1 MSKVRFFRTQNNI
14 TQTELAEQTA
24 MTATE
29 LSLIENDKLLPTPP
43 KARRLCKILNVNLGD
58 LYTRKELT
66 FQHDYRTGDT
76 SISNVSVRIDST
88 ERQTYLADN
97 VIKGLGYKS
106 IKEWVQVKA
115 LETFNEYREEEREDM
130 NTTIFEYDVKVQ
142 ALGEINGK
150 TEDTVFEKH
159 IEIEA
164 IDDSAINTELAKRIA
179 IRKALETA
187 EIAGVKLLRNTIT
200 VQIIKTA
207 VKGVVGA

>member
-1 MSKVRFFRTQNNI
+1 MSKVRFFRTQNKI
-14 TQTELAEQTA
+14 TQLELAEKSS

-29 LSLIENDKLLPTPP
+29 LSLVENDKLLPTPP
-43 KARRLCKILNVNLGD
+43 KARQLCKVLNVNLGD

-76 SISNVSVRIDST
+76 SISNLSVRLDADK
-88 ERQTYLADN
+88 RRTYLSDE
-97 VIKGLGYKS
+97 VIKRLGYKS
-106 IKEWVQVKA
+106 IKEWIQVKA

-142 ALGEINGK
+142 ALGEINGR

-187 EIAGVKLLRNTIT
+187 EIAGLKLLRNTIT

>member
-1 MSKVRFFRTQNNI
+1 MSKVRFFRTQNKI
-14 TQTELAEQTA
+14 TQTELAKQTA

-29 LSLIENDKLLPTPP
+29 LSLVENDKLLPTPP
-43 KARRLCKILNVNLGD
+43 KAKKLCKALKVNLGD

-66 FQHDYRTGDT
+66 FYHDYRTGDT
-76 SISNVSVRIDST
+76 SISNLSVRLDADK
-88 ERQTYLADN
+88 RRTYLSDE
-97 VIKGLGYKS
+97 VIKRLGYQS
-106 IKEWVQVKA
+106 IKEWIQVKA

-130 NTTIFEYDVKVQ
+130 NTTIFEYDVQVS

-150 TEDTVFEKH
+150 TEDTIYEKH

-200 VQIIKTA
+200 VQISKTA

>member
-1 MSKVRFFRTQNNI
+1 MSKVRFFRTKNNI
-14 TQTELAEQTA
+14 TQTELAKQTA

-29 LSLIENDKLLPTPP
+29 LSLVENDKLLPTPP

-66 FQHDYRTGDT
+66 FYHDYRTGDT
-76 SISNVSVRIDST
+76 SISNLSVRIDADK
-88 ERQTYLADN
+88 RKTYLSDE
-97 VIKGLGYKS
+97 VIKRLGYKS
-106 IKEWVQVKA
+106 IKEWIQVKA

-130 NTTIFEYDVKVQ
+130 NTTIFEYDVQVS
-142 ALGEINGK
+142 ALGEINGR

-200 VQIIKTA
+200 VQILKTA
-207 VKGVVGA
+207 VRGVIGA

>member
-14 TQTELAEQTA
+14 TQLELAEQTT

-29 LSLIENDKLLPTPP
+29 LSLVENDKLLPTPP
-43 KARRLCKILNVNLGD
+43 KARQLCKVLNVNLSD
-58 LYTRKELT
+58 LYTRKELI

-76 SISNVSVRIDST
+76 SISNLSVRIDADK
-88 ERQTYLADN
+88 RKTYLSDE
-97 VIKGLGYKS
+97 VIKRLGYKS
-106 IKEWVQVKA
+106 IKEWIQIKA

-142 ALGEINGK
+142 ALGEINGR
-150 TEDTVFEKH
+150 TENGIFEKH

>member
-1 MSKVRFFRTQNNI
+1 MSKVRFFRTQNKI
-14 TQTELAEQTA
+14 TQSELAEQSSMTA
-24 MTATE
+24 ME
-29 LSLIENDKLLPTPP
+29 LSLVENDKLLPTPP
-43 KARRLCKILNVNLGD
+43 KARQLCKVLNVNLGD
-58 LYTRKELT
+58 LYTRKELA
-66 FQHDYRTGDT
+66 FKHDYRTGDT
-76 SISNVSVRIDST
+76 SISNVSVRIDSA

-106 IKEWVQVKA
+106 IKEWIQIKA

-130 NTTIFEYDVKVQ
+130 NTIIFEYDVKVD

-150 TEDTVFEKH
+150 TESTVFEKH

-164 IDDSAINTELAKRIA
+164 IDDSTINTELAKRIA

>member
-14 TQTELAEQTA
+14 TQLELAEQSS

-29 LSLIENDKLLPTPP
+29 LSLVENDKLLPTPP
-43 KARRLCKILNVNLGD
+43 KARQLCKVLNVNLGD
-58 LYTRKELT
+58 LYTRKELA
-66 FQHDYRTGDT
+66 FKHDYRTGDT
-76 SISNVSVRIDST
+76 SISNLSVRLDADK
-88 ERQTYLADN
+88 RRTYLSDKI
-97 VIKGLGYKS
+97 IKRLGYKS
-106 IKEWVQVKA
+106 IKEWIQVKA

-130 NTTIFEYDVKVQ
+130 NTTIFEYDVKVE

-150 TEDTVFEKH
+150 TESTVFEKH

-187 EIAGVKLLRNTIT
+187 EIAGVKLLRNTFS
-200 VQIIKTA
+200 VQITKTA

>member
-1 MSKVRFFRTQNNI
+1 MSKVRFFRTQNKI
-14 TQTELAEQTA
+14 TQSELAEQTA

-29 LSLIENDKLLPTPP
+29 LSLVENDKLLPTPP

-66 FQHDYRTGDT
+66 FYHDYRTGDT
-76 SISNVSVRIDST
+76 SISNLSVRIDADK
-88 ERQTYLADN
+88 RKTYLSDE
-97 VIKGLGYKS
+97 VIKRLGYKS
-106 IKEWVQVKA
+106 IKEWIQVKA

-130 NTTIFEYDVKVQ
+130 NTTIFEYDVQVS
-142 ALGEINGK
+142 ALGEINGR

-200 VQIIKTA
+200 VQILKTA
-207 VKGVVGA
+207 VRGVIGA

>member
-1 MSKVRFFRTQNNI
+1 MSKVRFFRTKNNI

-29 LSLIENDKLLPTPP
+29 LSLVENDKLLPTPP
-43 KARRLCKILNVNLGD
+43 KARKLCKVLNVNLGD

-76 SISNVSVRIDST
+76 SISNLSVRLDADK
-88 ERQTYLADN
+88 RKTYLSDKI
-97 VIKGLGYKS
+97 IKRLGYKS
-106 IKEWVQVKA
+106 IKEWIQVKA

-150 TEDTVFEKH
+150 TESTVFEKH

-164 IDDSAINTELAKRIA
+164 IDDSTINTELAKRIA

>member
-76 SISNVSVRIDST
+76 SISNVSVRIDSA

-106 IKEWVQVKA
+106 IKEWIQVKA

-187 EIAGVKLLRNTIT
+187 EIAGIKLLRNTIT

>member
-76 SISNVSVRIDST
+76 SISNVSVRIDSA

-106 IKEWVQVKA
+106 IKEWIQVKA

>member
-14 TQTELAEQTA
+14 TQTELAKQTA

-29 LSLIENDKLLPTPP
+29 LSLVENDKLLPTPP

-66 FQHDYRTGDT
+66 FYHDYRTGDT

-106 IKEWVQVKA
+106 IKEWIQVKA

-130 NTTIFEYDVKVQ
+130 NTTIFEYDVKVD

-164 IDDSAINTELAKRIA
+164 IADSSINTELAKRIA

>member
-1 MSKVRFFRTQNNI
+1 MSKVRFFRTQNKI
-14 TQTELAEQTA
+14 TQLELAEQSS

-29 LSLIENDKLLPTPP
+29 LSLVENDKLLPTPP
-43 KARRLCKILNVNLGD
+43 KARQLCKVLNVNLGD
-58 LYTRKELT
+58 LYTRKELA
-66 FQHDYRTGDT
+66 FKHDYRTGDT
-76 SISNVSVRIDST
+76 SISNLSVRLDADK
-88 ERQTYLADN
+88 RRTYLSDKI
-97 VIKGLGYKS
+97 IKRLGYKS
-106 IKEWVQVKA
+106 IKEWIQVKA

-130 NTTIFEYDVKVQ
+130 NTTIFEYDVKVE

-150 TEDTVFEKH
+150 TESTVFEKH

-187 EIAGVKLLRNTIT
+187 EIAGVKLLRNTFS
-200 VQIIKTA
+200 VQITKTA

>member
-1 MSKVRFFRTQNNI
+1 MSKVRFFRTKNNI

-29 LSLIENDKLLPTPP
+29 LSLVENDKLLPTPP
-43 KARRLCKILNVNLGD
+43 KARKLCKVLNVNLGD

-76 SISNVSVRIDST
+76 SISNLSVRLDADK
-88 ERQTYLADN
+88 RKTYLSDKI
-97 VIKGLGYKS
+97 IKRLGYKS
-106 IKEWVQVKA
+106 IKEWIQVKA

-150 TEDTVFEKH
+150 TESTVFEKH

-164 IDDSAINTELAKRIA
+164 IDDSTINTELAKRIA

-187 EIAGVKLLRNTIT
+187 EIAGVKLLRNTIA

>member
-1 MSKVRFFRTQNNI
+1 MSKVRFFRTKNNI

-29 LSLIENDKLLPTPP
+29 LSLVENDKLLPTPP

-66 FQHDYRTGDT
+66 FYHDYRTGDT
-76 SISNVSVRIDST
+76 SISNVSVRIDSA

-106 IKEWVQVKA
+106 IKEWIQVKA

-150 TEDTVFEKH
+150 TEDTVFKKH

>member
-1 MSKVRFFRTQNNI
+1 MSKVRFFRTQNKI
-14 TQTELAEQTA
+14 TQTELAKQTA

-29 LSLIENDKLLPTPP
+29 LSLVENDKLLPTPP
-43 KARRLCKILNVNLGD
+43 KARKLCKALKVNLGD

-76 SISNVSVRIDST
+76 SISNLSVRLDADK
-88 ERQTYLADN
+88 RRTYLSDE
-97 VIKGLGYKS
+97 VIKRLGYKS
-106 IKEWVQVKA
+106 IKEWIQVKA

-130 NTTIFEYDVKVQ
+130 NTTIFEYDVQVS

-150 TEDTVFEKH
+150 TEDTIYEKH

-187 EIAGVKLLRNTIT
+187 EIAGVKLLRNTIS
-200 VQIIKTA
+200 VQISKTA
-207 VKGVVGA
+207 VKGAL

>member
-14 TQTELAEQTA
+14 TQLELAEQSS

-29 LSLIENDKLLPTPP
+29 LSLVENDKLLPTPP
-43 KARRLCKILNVNLGD
+43 KARQLCKVLNVNLGD
-58 LYTRKELT
+58 LYSRKELT

-76 SISNVSVRIDST
+76 SISNVSVRIDADK
-88 ERQTYLADN
+88 RITYLSDK
-97 VIKGLGYKS
+97 VIRGLGYKS
-106 IKEWVQVKA
+106 IKEWIQVKA

-150 TEDTVFEKH
+150 TDSTVFEKH

-164 IDDSAINTELAKRIA
+164 IDDSEINTELAKRIA
-179 IRKALETA
+179 IRKALDTA

>member
-14 TQTELAEQTA
+14 TQTELAKQTA

-29 LSLIENDKLLPTPP
+29 LSLVENDKLLPTPP
-43 KARRLCKILNVNLGD
+43 KARQLCKVLNVNLGD

-66 FQHDYRTGDT
+66 FYHDYRTGDT
-76 SISNVSVRIDST
+76 SISNLSVRLDADK
-88 ERQTYLADN
+88 RKTYLSDK
-97 VIKGLGYKS
+97 VIRGLGYKS
-106 IKEWVQVKA
+106 IKEWIQVKA
-115 LETFNEYREEEREDM
+115 LEAFNEYREEEREDM

>member
-1 MSKVRFFRTQNNI
+1 MSKVRFFRTQNKI
-14 TQTELAEQTA
+14 TQLELAEQTA

-29 LSLIENDKLLPTPP
+29 LSLVENDKLLPTPP
-43 KARRLCKILNVNLGD
+43 KARQLCKVLNVNLGD

-76 SISNVSVRIDST
+76 SISNVSVRIDSA

-106 IKEWVQVKA
+106 IKEWIQVKA

-142 ALGEINGK
+142 ALGEINGR
-150 TEDTVFEKH
+150 TENAVFEKH
-159 IEIEA
+159 IEIKA
-164 IDDSAINTELAKRIA
+164 IDDSAINTKLAKRIA
-179 IRKALETA
+179 VRKALETA

-200 VQIIKTA
+200 VQILKTV

>member
-29 LSLIENDKLLPTPP
+29 LSLVENDKLLPTPP
-43 KARRLCKILNVNLGD
+43 KARKLCKVLNVNLSD

-76 SISNVSVRIDST
+76 SISNVSVRIDSA

-106 IKEWVQVKA
+106 IKEWIQVKA

-142 ALGEINGK
+142 ALGEINGR
-150 TEDTVFEKH
+150 TENAIFEKH

-164 IDDSAINTELAKRIA
+164 IDGSAINTELAKRIA
-179 IRKALETA
+179 VRKALETA
-187 EIAGVKLLRNTIT
+187 EIAGIKLLRNTIT
-200 VQIIKTA
+200 VQILKTA

>member
-1 MSKVRFFRTQNNI
+1 MSKVRFFRTKNNI
-14 TQTELAEQTA
+14 TQTELAKQTA

-29 LSLIENDKLLPTPP
+29 LSLVENDKLLPTPP

-66 FQHDYRTGDT
+66 FYHDYRTGDT
-76 SISNVSVRIDST
+76 SISNLSVRIDADK
-88 ERQTYLADN
+88 RKTYLSDE
-97 VIKGLGYKS
+97 VIKRLGYKS
-106 IKEWVQVKA
+106 IKEWIQVKA

-142 ALGEINGK
+142 ALGKINGK

-187 EIAGVKLLRNTIT
+187 EIAGIKLLRNTIT

-207 VKGVVGA
+207 VKGVIGA

>member
-1 MSKVRFFRTQNNI
+1 MSKVRFFRTQNKI
-14 TQTELAEQTA
+14 TQLELAEQTA

-29 LSLIENDKLLPTPP
+29 LSLVENDKLLPTPP
-43 KARRLCKILNVNLGD
+43 KARQLCKVLNVNLGD

-66 FQHDYRTGDT
+66 FQHDCRTGDT
-76 SISNVSVRIDST
+76 SISNVSVRIDSA

-106 IKEWVQVKA
+106 IKEWIQVKA

-130 NTTIFEYDVKVQ
+130 NTTIFEYDVKVE
-142 ALGEINGK
+142 ALGEINGN
-150 TEDTVFEKH
+150 TESTVFEKH

-164 IDDSAINTELAKRIA
+164 INDSEINTELAKRIA

-187 EIAGVKLLRNTIT
+187 EIAGVKLLRNTLI

>member
-1 MSKVRFFRTQNNI
+1 MSKVRFFRTQNKI
-14 TQTELAEQTA
+14 TQLELAEQSS

-29 LSLIENDKLLPTPP
+29 LSLVENDKLLPTPP
-43 KARRLCKILNVNLGD
+43 KARELCKVLNVNLGD

-76 SISNVSVRIDST
+76 SISNLSVRLDADK
-88 ERQTYLADN
+88 RMTYLSDE
-97 VIKGLGYKS
+97 VIKRLGYKS
-106 IKEWVQVKA
+106 IKEWIQVKA
-115 LETFNEYREEEREDM
+115 LETFNEYWEEEREDM

-142 ALGEINGK
+142 ALGEINGR

-187 EIAGVKLLRNTIT
+187 EIAGVKLLRNTLT

>member
-1 MSKVRFFRTQNNI
+1 MSKVRFFRTQNKI
-14 TQTELAEQTA
+14 TQTELAKQTA

-29 LSLIENDKLLPTPP
+29 LSLVENDKLLPTPP
-43 KARRLCKILNVNLGD
+43 KARELCKVLNVNLGD
-58 LYTRKELT
+58 LYTRKELA
-66 FQHDYRTGDT
+66 FKHDYRTGDT
-76 SISNVSVRIDST
+76 SIYNLSVRIDADK
-88 ERQTYLADN
+88 RRTYLSDE
-97 VIKGLGYKS
+97 VIKRLGYKS
-106 IKEWVQVKA
+106 IKEWIQVKA

-142 ALGEINGK
+142 ALGEINGR
-150 TEDTVFEKH
+150 TEDAVFEKH

>member
-1 MSKVRFFRTQNNI
+1 MSKVRFFRTQNKI
-14 TQTELAEQTA
+14 TQTELAKQTA

-29 LSLIENDKLLPTPP
+29 LSLVENDKLLPTPP
-43 KARRLCKILNVNLGD
+43 KARKLCKALKVNLGD

-76 SISNVSVRIDST
+76 SISNLSVRLDADK
-88 ERQTYLADN
+88 RRTYLSDE
-97 VIKGLGYKS
+97 VIKRLGYKS
-106 IKEWVQVKA
+106 IKEWIQVKA

-130 NTTIFEYDVKVQ
+130 NTTIFEYDVQVS

-150 TEDTVFEKH
+150 TEDTIYEKH

-200 VQIIKTA
+200 VQISKTA

>member
-1 MSKVRFFRTQNNI
+1 MSKVRFFRTQNKI
-14 TQTELAEQTA
+14 TQLELAEQSS

-29 LSLIENDKLLPTPP
+29 LSLVENDKLLPTPP
-43 KARRLCKILNVNLGD
+43 KARELCKVLNVNLGD

-76 SISNVSVRIDST
+76 SISNLSVRLDADK
-88 ERQTYLADN
+88 RMTYLSDE
-97 VIKGLGYKS
+97 VIKRLGYKS
-106 IKEWVQVKA
+106 IKEWIQVKA

-142 ALGEINGK
+142 ALGEINGR

-187 EIAGVKLLRNTIT
+187 EIAGVKLLRNTLT

>member
-1 MSKVRFFRTQNNI
+1 MSKVRFFRTKNNI

-29 LSLIENDKLLPTPP
+29 LSLVENDKLLPTPP

-66 FQHDYRTGDT
+66 FYHDYRTGDA
-76 SISNVSVRIDST
+76 SISNLSVRLDADK
-88 ERQTYLADN
+88 RKTYLSDE
-97 VIKGLGYKS
+97 VIKRLGYKS
-106 IKEWVQVKA
+106 IKEWIQVKA

-142 ALGEINGK
+142 ALGEINGR

-187 EIAGVKLLRNTIT
+187 EIAGVKLLRNTLT

>member
-1 MSKVRFFRTQNNI
+1 MSKVRFFRTQNKI
-14 TQTELAEQTA
+14 TQLELAEQSS

-29 LSLIENDKLLPTPP
+29 LSLVENDKLLPTPP
-43 KARRLCKILNVNLGD
+43 KARQLCKVLNVNLGD
-58 LYTRKELT
+58 LYTRKELA
-66 FQHDYRTGDT
+66 FKHDYRTGDT
-76 SISNVSVRIDST
+76 SISNLSVRIDADK
-88 ERQTYLADN
+88 RRAYLSDE
-97 VIKGLGYKS
+97 VIKRLGYKS
-106 IKEWVQVKA
+106 IKEWIQVKA

-130 NTTIFEYDVKVQ
+130 NTTIFEYDVKVD

-150 TEDTVFEKH
+150 TEDTIYEKH

-164 IDDSAINTELAKRIA
+164 IDDSEINTELAKRIA